1 MGTKMILICAI
12 LTIILWFW
20 AIFDIT
26 QSRFK
31 NQTTPTIWL
40 LTVLISPVLGSLLYF
55 QLKRK
60 FIRFETRKFEPKF
73 NKNRI

>member
-1 MGTKMILICAI
+1 MILVCVI

-26 QSRFK
+26 KSRVK
-31 NQTTPTIWL
+31 NQTSQKIWL
-40 LTVLISPVLGSLLYF
+40 LTVLIFPVFGSLVYF

>member
-1 MGTKMILICAI
+1 MILVCVI

-26 QSRFK
+26 KSRVK
-31 NQTTPTIWL
+31 NQTTQKIWL
-40 LTVLISPVLGSLLYF
+40 LTVLIFPVFGSLVYF

>member
-1 MGTKMILICAI
+1 MGTKMILVCVI

-26 QSRFK
+26 KSRVK
-31 NQTTPTIWL
+31 NQTSQKIWL
-40 LTVLISPVLGSLLYF
+40 LTVLIFPVFGSLVYF

>member
-1 MGTKMILICAI
+1 MGTKMILVCVI

-26 QSRFK
+26 KSRVK
-31 NQTTPTIWL
+31 NQTTQKIWL
-40 LTVLISPVLGSLLYF
+40 LTVLIFPVFGSLVYF